1 MKTTAQ
7 ISVVIAD
14 DHPFLR
20 EGVRSFL
27 STEPGIAVI
36 GMGGNGAEALQ
47 LIEEHHPAIL
57 VTDVRM
63 PVMDGLQLLAEL
75 RRRALPTRAV
85 VLSVGGDPT
94 DIVELFEA
102 GAAGYVLKDR
112 AVSDLVEVIHAV
124 AEGQVAIGA
133 DVVPAPDLPVDNLPH
148 GLTTSEIAVL
158 ALLARGLRGA
168 DISAR
173 LGISVDAVAVDE
185 ASLRR
190 KLGAETAA
198 ELLIAALR
206 EGLIAL

>member
-158 ALLARGLRGA
+158 ALLARGLHSD

>member
-148 GLTTSEIAVL
+148 GLT
-158 ALLARGLRGA
+158 
-168 DISAR
+168 
-173 LGISVDAVAVDE
+173 
-185 ASLRR
+185 
-190 KLGAETAA
+190 
-198 ELLIAALR
+198 
-206 EGLIAL
+206 

>member
-57 VTDVRM
+57 VTDVWM

-158 ALLARGLRGA
+158 ALLARGLHSD

>member
-1 MKTTAQ
+1 MEMIAQ

-27 STEPGIAVI
+27 STEPGIEVV
-36 GMGGNGAEALQ
+36 GMGSNGAEALQ
-47 LIEEHHPAIL
+47 IIQEHHPAIL

-85 VLSVGGDPT
+85 VLSVGSDAS
-94 DIVELFEA
+94 DIVQLLEA

-112 AVSDLVEVIHAV
+112 AVSDLIEVIHAV
-124 AEGQVAIGA
+124 AEGRVAIGA
-133 DVVPAPDLPVDNLPH
+133 DIVPAPDLPADHLPH
-148 GLTTSEIAVL
+148 GLTASEIAVL
-158 ALLARGLRGA
+158 ALLARGLRG
-168 DISAR
+168 DNISAQ
-173 LGISVDAVAVDE
+173 LEISADAVAADE

-190 KLGAETAA
+190 KLGVETAA
-198 ELLIAALR
+198 GLLIAALR